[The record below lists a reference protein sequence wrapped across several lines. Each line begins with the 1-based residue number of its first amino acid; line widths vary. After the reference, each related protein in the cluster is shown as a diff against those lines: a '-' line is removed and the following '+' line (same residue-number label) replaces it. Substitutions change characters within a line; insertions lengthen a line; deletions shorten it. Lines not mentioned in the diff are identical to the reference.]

1 MPLTGSTYAASGYV
15 PCGDG
20 WRNSLHAVESGEQQH
35 YASFGD
41 GYYLQRHT
49 DNGILVLHRSIVG
62 AHLASPGL
70 SGQRAVE
77 RGGSAYDNRCASCGC
92 AFMDCTGFGVH
103 IHREPCSGVSGACS
117 DCSCLESGDDSGCAF
132 ETRFNRV
139 EGSSKSLGL

>member
-20 WRNSLHAVESGEQQH
+20 WRNSLHAIEPGEQQH

-70 SGQRAVE
+70 SGQRAIQ
-77 RGGSAYDNRCASCGC
+77 RGGTAY
-92 AFMDCTGFGVH
+92 
-103 IHREPCSGVSGACS
+103 
-117 DCSCLESGDDSGCAF
+117 DDSGTSSGIPYLDGASIGVHVHCESRPGFSSACAYRACYRRD
-132 ETRFNRV
+132 EHNSRARKTKADAI
-139 EGSSKSLGL
+139 EGGSE